1 MKTSVAIGMV
11 ELTGFEM
18 TQIMASGQ
26 CWAQAAVGVATIE
39 ALVLNRS
46 SRVMPG
52 FLGAWLVGAGGE
64 PKSRQRSLAAGR

>member
-1 MKTSVAIGMV
+1 
-11 ELTGFEM
+11 
-18 TQIMASGQ
+18 MASGPR
-26 CWAQAAVGVATIE
+26 WAQAAVRVAPIE
-39 ALVLNRS
+39 ALVPNRA